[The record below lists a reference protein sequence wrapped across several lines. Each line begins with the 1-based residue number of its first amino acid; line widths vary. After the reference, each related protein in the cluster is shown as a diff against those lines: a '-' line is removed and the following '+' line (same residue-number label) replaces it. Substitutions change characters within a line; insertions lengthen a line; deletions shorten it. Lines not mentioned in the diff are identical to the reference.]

1 MPKRT
6 LPLVLMAAAALAGP
20 SALGAANI
28 SVRAKLNRAQ
38 ETPAQKSK
46 VMHATGTLTGTL
58 TQTKKGYELAWRLT
72 YKKTSGKATFANV
85 QNGTAKEHGTV
96 IIFLC
101 GPCKSGA
108 HGTVYASPGEV
119 SLLVQGHLFVNLT
132 TKRNPSGEI
141 RGQLLKSR

>member
-1 MPKRT
+1 M
-6 LPLVLMAAAALAGP
+6 LLVAAAMAGP
-20 SALGAANI
+20 PALGAANI
-28 SVRAKLNRAQ
+28 SVRAKLDRAQ
-38 ETPAQKSK
+38 ETPAQRAK
-46 VMHATGTLTGTL
+46 VLHATGLLTGTL

-85 QNGTAKEHGTV
+85 QNGTAKKHGTV

-101 GPCKSGA
+101 GPCESGA

-119 SLLVQGHLFVNLT
+119 SLLLRGRLFVNLT

-141 RGQLLKSR
+141 RGQLVQSR